1 MADDSPKDERT
12 PAAPESIS
20 ATPPPVPSEGMRAA
34 VAGAPDALV
43 GKVLLDRIR
52 IVRAI
57 ARGGMGKVYLGEQ
70 TRLKRRVAVKVL
82 DPRLTA
88 GADAAE
94 FTRRFLLEASIAS
107 KLTHPHLVTI
117 FDYGETP
124 DGCFIAMEYLEG
136 RSLADELARRGPLSP
151 ERAVHV
157 TVQIAR
163 ALREAHALGVV
174 HRDVKPGNVFLL
186 RQDEDDDFVK
196 VLDFGLVQERPS
208 TDSREHA
215 GSDAIMGSPRYM
227 APEQVQGKEIDGRA
241 DIYSLG
247 VVLYAMLTGRP
258 PFERRTELATM
269 MAQVSDVPPPMATAA
284 PGLALPAGLEEVVM
298 RCLAKSPD
306 DRWAS
311 MEELVAA
318 LRLRTMPSVLGSGP
332 PPGTVRPA
340 PRPND
345 GLGSFAPPSVAGV
358 AGVAGAPSNRPGGPV
373 RAVGTAALL
382 AVVAA
387 LVVVALRDRVAPAG
401 TASAAPAALVAASAA
416 SVAAPAPIAT
426 AVLHIET
433 DPPGAKVNE
442 EGETLCAATPCDIV
456 YVGQAADPSA
466 DHLLGFLLPGYKL
479 ERKIAKA
486 TASPVR
492 VKLNKAAP

>member
-1 MADDSPKDERT
+1 MADDSSKDDRS
-12 PAAPESIS
+12 PLPPGSVS
-20 ATPPPVPSEGMRAA
+20 ATPPPVPSEGLP
-34 VAGAPDALV
+34 AGPSSPPDPLL
-43 GKVLLDRIR
+43 GKVLLDRVR

-57 ARGGMGKVYLGEQ
+57 ARGGMGKVYVGEQ

-82 DPRLTA
+82 DPRLTS
-88 GADAAE
+88 GPDAVE

-107 KLTHPHLVTI
+107 KLTHPHVVTI

-136 RSLADELARRGPLSP
+136 RSLADELAQRGPLSA

-186 RQDEDDDFVK
+186 RQDDDDDFVK
-196 VLDFGLVQERPS
+196 VLDFGLVHERQAS
-208 TDSREHA
+208 DSREAA
-215 GSDAIMGSPRYM
+215 GADAIMGSPRYM

-247 VVLYAMLTGRP
+247 IVLYAMLTGRP

-269 MAQVSDVPPPMATAA
+269 MAQVSDPPPPMPSVA
-284 PGLALPAGLEEVVM
+284 PGLVLPGGLEAIVM

-318 LRLRTMPSVLGSGP
+318 LHLQTMPSVFGSGP
-332 PPGTVRPA
+332 PRGAVR
-340 PRPND
+340 D
-345 GLGSFAPPSVAGV
+345 
-358 AGVAGAPSNRPGGPV
+358 APSAIAPGSLGASPGASMAAPTVAVGLPRRPGGAG
-373 RAVGTAALL
+373 RAIGTAALV
-382 AVVAA
+382 AAVAA
-387 LVVVALRDRVAPAG
+387 LVAVALRDRPAPAS
-401 TASAAPAALVAASAA
+401 ASPSRGATAPAVS
-416 SVAAPAPIAT
+416 SVAAAAPVAT
-426 AVLHIET
+426 AVLHVET

-456 YVGQAADPSA
+456 YSGEAADPSA
-466 DHLLGFLLPGYKL
+466 DHLLAFLLPGYKL
-479 ERKIAKA
+479 ERKIAK
-486 TASPVR
+486 TTSPVK
-492 VKLNKAAP
+492 VKLSKAAP